1 MGINSE
7 ESAFTISAFW
17 YRRIC
22 EISFFVSLF
31 LITFFAFGYFS
42 SGEVVTANFIVP
54 WPVAAASVVVA
65 FASIAA
71 YLFAPRERL
80 EQITLGVYIGL
91 CINIGLLIIL
101 TNPIS
106 SPFIALWILV
116 SVFAGLFGARMLIGF
131 MIAVNLYLLLEIVLF
146 KSIDIQSQ
154 FLVYLLAYE
163 VPILASWLIWH
174 HKSHPDRAKDK
185 AYSEL
190 VRELSQVANKSEI
203 VINAINDGVVA
214 VDSQGTIQLINP
226 AAQAIIGWGKQDALK
241 LDYKSVIK
249 LLSKT
254 GEQVNENTDPI
265 QQVLRTNNPIMT
277 NDLQLETSSGKKLLI
292 SVSASPVGQIGA
304 GAIIVFRDIT
314 HEKEE
319 ERQQAEFISTAS
331 HEMRTPVATIEGYLG
346 LALNPATA
354 TIDAKARDYLLKA
367 NDSIQHLGN
376 LFQDLLDISR
386 VEDGRLKNTPKV
398 VDLVAFIGEIVRTF
412 DAQAKT
418 KGLVLLFKPTLQG
431 NSAGR
436 PINPVYYVDVDNDH
450 LREVA
455 SNLIENA
462 IKYTKE
468 GNVTIDI
475 TGDATKAILSV
486 HDTGIGIPKEDQV
499 HLFQKFYR
507 VDNTDTRDIGGTGLG
522 LYLCR
527 RLVET
532 MGGRLWLESMQG
544 QGSTF
549 FVEFVRLSHE
559 EATRKIETTPAD
571 LM

>member
-1 MGINSE
+1 M
-7 ESAFTISAFW
+7 
-17 YRRIC
+17 
-22 EISFFVSLF
+22 SLF
-31 LITFFAFGYFS
+31 LIAFFAFGYFA
-42 SGEVVTANFIVP
+42 SGQIITADFVVPF
-54 WPVAAASVVVA
+54 PVALVSVAVA
-65 FASIAA
+65 VASITA
-71 YLFAPRERL
+71 YLIAPREKL
-80 EQITLGVYIGL
+80 AQITLAIYIGL
-91 CINIGLLIIL
+91 CLNVALLLIL
-101 TNPIS
+101 TNPIT
-106 SPFIALWILV
+106 SPFIALWILAA
-116 SVFAGLFGARMLIGF
+116 VFAGLFGWRVLVGF
-131 MIAVNLYLLLEIVLF
+131 MLVVNLYLLVEVVIF
-146 KSIDIQSQ
+146 QRIDLQSQ
-154 FLVYLLAYE
+154 LIIFLLAYE
-163 VPILASWLIWH
+163 IPILASWLIWH
-174 HKSHPDRAKDK
+174 HKSHPDSAKDR

-203 VINAINDGVVA
+203 VINAINDGVIA

-226 AAQAIIGWGKQDALK
+226 AAQVIIGWGKQDALK
-241 LDYKSVIK
+241 LDYRSVIK
-249 LLSKT
+249 LLTKT
-254 GEQVNENTDPI
+254 GEPVNENTDPI
-265 QQVLRTNNPIMT
+265 QQVLRSNNPIT
-277 NDLQLETSSGKKLLI
+277 SNDLQLETSSGKKLLI

-304 GAIIVFRDIT
+304 GAICVFRDIT
-314 HEKEE
+314 HEKQE

-354 TIDAKARDYLLKA
+354 TIDAKARDYLTKA
-367 NDSIQHLGN
+367 YGSIQHLGR

-398 VDLVAFIGEIVRTF
+398 VDLVAFVGEIVHTF
-412 DAQAKT
+412 ETQAKA
-418 KGLVLLFKPTLQG
+418 KDLVLMFKPAMQQSGLG
-431 NSAGR
+431 K

-462 IKYTKE
+462 IKYTPK

-475 TGDATKAILSV
+475 TGDAVHTTLSV

-507 VDNTDTRDIGGTGLG
+507 VDNSDTRDIGGSGLG

-532 MGGRLWLESMQG
+532 MGGRLWLDSMYKE
-544 QGSTF
+544 GSTF
-549 FVEFVRLSHE
+549 YVELPRLSHE

-571 LM
+571 MM

>member
-1 MGINSE
+1 MGINSD
-7 ESAFTISAFW
+7 ESTFTISAFW

-31 LITFFAFGYFS
+31 LIAFFAFGYFTS
-42 SGEVVTANFIVP
+42 DSVVTANFIVP
-54 WPVAAASVVVA
+54 LPVAITSVIVA
-65 FASIAA
+65 ITSFGA
-71 YLFAPRERL
+71 YLFAPREKL
-80 EQITLGVYIGL
+80 EQITLAVYIGL
-91 CINIGLLIIL
+91 CVNVALLLVL
-101 TNPIS
+101 TNPVT
-106 SPFIALWILV
+106 SPFIALWILA
-116 SVFAGLFGARMLIGF
+116 SVFAGLFGWRMLVGF
-131 MIAVNLYLLLEIVLF
+131 MIAVNLYLLLEIFLF
-146 KSIDIQSQ
+146 KSVDIQSQ
-154 FLVYLLAYE
+154 LLVYLLAYE

-226 AAQAIIGWGKQDALK
+226 AAQSIIGWGKQDALK

-254 GEQVNENTDPI
+254 GEVVNENTDPI
-265 QQVLRTNNPIMT
+265 QQVLRTNNPITT

-367 NDSIQHLGN
+367 NESIQHLGR

-398 VDLVAFIGEIVRTF
+398 VDLVSFVGEIVRTF
-412 DAQAKT
+412 DTRAKE
-418 KGLVLLFKPTLQG
+418 KGLVLLFKPTVQASG
-431 NSAGR
+431 AGR
-436 PINPVYYVDVDNDH
+436 PLNPVYYVDVDNDH

-462 IKYTKE
+462 IKYTKT
-468 GNVTIDI
+468 GNVTVDI
-475 TGDATKAILSV
+475 TGDATKAVLSV

-532 MGGRLWLESMQG
+532 MGGRLWLESRQG
-544 QGSTF
+544 DGSTF

>member
-1 MGINSE
+1 M
-7 ESAFTISAFW
+7 
-17 YRRIC
+17 
-22 EISFFVSLF
+22 SLF
-31 LITFFAFGYFS
+31 LVGLFAFGYFA
-42 SGEVVTANFIVP
+42 SGEVVTADFLVP
-54 WPVAAASVVVA
+54 FPVALVSVAVA
-65 FASIAA
+65 VASISA
-71 YLFAPRERL
+71 YLFAPSEKL
-80 EQITLGVYIGL
+80 AQITLAIYLGL
-91 CINIGLLIIL
+91 SANVALLLIL
-101 TNPIS
+101 THPIN

-116 SVFAGLFGARMLIGF
+116 SVFAGLFGTRTLIGF
-131 MIAVNLYLLLEIVLF
+131 LVGVNIYLVSQLF
-146 KSIDIQSQ
+146 VFHQLDAQSDILI
-154 FLVYLLAYE
+154 FVLAYE
-163 VPILASWLIWH
+163 IPVLASWLIWH
-174 HKSHPDRAKDK
+174 HKSHPDTQKDK

-226 AAQAIIGWGKQDALK
+226 AAQSIIGWGKQDALK

-249 LLSKT
+249 LLNKT
-254 GEQVNENTDPI
+254 GEAVNENTDPI
-265 QQVLRTNNPIMT
+265 QQVLRTNNPVTT
-277 NDLQLETSSGKKLLI
+277 NELQLETSSGKKLLV

-346 LALNPATA
+346 LALNPNTA
-354 TIDAKARDYLLKA
+354 AIDEKARDYLTKA
-367 NDSIQHLGN
+367 SASVKHLGN

-386 VEDGRLKNTPKV
+386 VEDGRLKNNPKV
-398 VDLVAFIGEIVRTF
+398 VDLVAFVGEIVSTF
-412 DAQAKT
+412 DARAKE
-418 KGLVLLFKPTLQG
+418 KGLVLMFKPTTQQNGIGHPL
-431 NSAGR
+431 S
-436 PINPVYYVDVDNDH
+436 PVYYVDVDNDH
-450 LREVA
+450 LREVV

-462 IKYTKE
+462 IKYTLK
-468 GNVTIDI
+468 GNVTVDI
-475 TGDATKAILSV
+475 IGDATHATLSV

-507 VDNTDTRDIGGTGLG
+507 VDNSDTRDIGGTGLG

-532 MGGRLWLESMQG
+532 MGGRLWLESLYG
-544 QGSTF
+544 EGSTF
-549 FVEFVRLSHE
+549 LVEFTRLSHE

-571 LM
+571 MM

>member
-1 MGINSE
+1 M
-7 ESAFTISAFW
+7 
-17 YRRIC
+17 
-22 EISFFVSLF
+22 SLF
-31 LITFFAFGYFS
+31 LVGLFAFGFFA
-42 SGEVVTANFIVP
+42 GGKVVTADFLVP
-54 WPVAAASVVVA
+54 LPVALVSVAVA
-65 FASIAA
+65 VASISA
-71 YLFAPRERL
+71 YLFAPREKL
-80 EQITLGVYIGL
+80 EQITLAVYLGL
-91 CINIGLLIIL
+91 CINVGLLLIM
-101 TNPIS
+101 THPIT

-116 SVFAGLFGARMLIGF
+116 SVFAGIFGVRTLVGLLVF
-131 MIAVNLYLLLEIVLF
+131 VNI
-146 KSIDIQSQ
+146 
-154 FLVYLLAYE
+154 YLLAQLLVFRQINAQSDLLIYMLAYE
-163 VPILASWLIWH
+163 IPVLASWLIWH
-174 HKSHPDRAKDK
+174 HKSHPDTAKDR

-226 AAQAIIGWGKQDALK
+226 AAQSIIGWGKQDALK

-249 LLSKT
+249 LLNKT
-254 GEQVNENTDPI
+254 GEVVDENTDPI
-265 QQVLRTNNPIMT
+265 QQVLRTNNPVTT

-314 HEKEE
+314 HEKED

-346 LALNPATA
+346 LALNPSTA
-354 TIDAKARDYLLKA
+354 SIDAKARDYLTKA
-367 NDSIQHLGN
+367 YGSIQHLGR

-398 VDLVAFIGEIVRTF
+398 VDLVAFIDEIVHTF
-412 DAQAKT
+412 ETQAKA
-418 KGLVLLFKPTLQG
+418 KGLVLLFKPTTQAG
-431 NSAGR
+431 VGR
-436 PINPVYYVDVDNDH
+436 PLNPIYYVDVDNDH
-450 LREVA
+450 LREVV

-462 IKYTKE
+462 IKYTIK
-468 GNVTIDI
+468 GNVTVDI
-475 TGDATKAILSV
+475 VGDPTHATLSV

-507 VDNTDTRDIGGTGLG
+507 VDNSDTRDIGGTGLG

-532 MGGRLWLESMQG
+532 MGGRLWLESAYKE
-544 QGSTF
+544 GSTF
-549 FVEFVRLSHE
+549 LVEFPRLSHE
-559 EATRKIETTPAD
+559 EATRRIETTPAD
-571 LM
+571 MV

>member
-1 MGINSE
+1 M
-7 ESAFTISAFW
+7 
-17 YRRIC
+17 
-22 EISFFVSLF
+22 SLF
-31 LITFFAFGYFS
+31 LVGLFAFGYFA
-42 SGEVVTANFIVP
+42 SGKVITAEFLVP
-54 WPVAAASVVVA
+54 LPVALVSVAVA
-65 FASIAA
+65 ITSMAA
-71 YLFAPRERL
+71 YLFAPREKL
-80 EQITLGVYIGL
+80 ERITLAVYIGL
-91 CINIGLLIIL
+91 CINVALLLIM
-101 TNPIS
+101 THPIT

-116 SVFAGLFGARMLIGF
+116 SVFAGIFGVRTLIGLL
-131 MIAVNLYLLLEIVLF
+131 IGVNI
-146 KSIDIQSQ
+146 
-154 FLVYLLAYE
+154 YLLAQLLIFHQLNAQSDLLIFILAYE
-163 VPILASWLIWH
+163 IPILASWLIWH
-174 HKSHPDRAKDK
+174 HKSHPDTAKDK

-203 VINAINDGVVA
+203 VINAINDGVLA

-226 AAQAIIGWGKQDALK
+226 AAQSIIGWGKQDALK

-254 GEQVNENTDPI
+254 GEPVNENTDPI
-265 QQVLRTNNPIMT
+265 QQVLRSNNPITT

-346 LALNPATA
+346 LALNPNTA
-354 TIDAKARDYLLKA
+354 TIDAKARDYLTKA
-367 NDSIQHLGN
+367 NASIKHLGR

-398 VDLVAFIGEIVRTF
+398 VDLVAFIGEIVHTF
-412 DAQAKT
+412 EAQAKA
-418 KGLVLLFKPTLQG
+418 KGLVLMFKPTMQQSG
-431 NSAGR
+431 VGR
-436 PINPVYYVDVDNDH
+436 PLNPVYYVDVDNDH
-450 LREVA
+450 LREIA

-462 IKYTKE
+462 IKYTLK
-468 GNVTIDI
+468 GNVTVDI
-475 TGDATKAILSV
+475 IGDATHARLSV

-507 VDNTDTRDIGGTGLG
+507 VDNSDTRDIGGTGLG

-532 MGGRLWLESMQG
+532 MGGRLWLESLYG
-544 QGSTF
+544 EGSTF
-549 FVEFVRLSHE
+549 LVEFPRLSHE

-571 LM
+571 MM